1 MLICLTAASVFP
13 RSPLISFAPH
23 INTCPSDLVIT
34 KPKMFCLT
42 TFFHPSSEI
51 ETPYLSSLA
60 AASMLFCT
68 LSAVFFNISSA
79 KVFRFGNYNKG
90 EIKLKNLIVS

>member
-1 MLICLTAASVFP
+1 MLICLTAALVFP

-34 KPKMFCLT
+34 KPKIFCLI

-60 AASMLFCT
+60 AASIFFYT
-68 LSAVFFNISSA
+68 FSAEFFNISLA
-79 KVFRFGNYNKG
+79 KVFRFGNCNKG
-90 EIKLKNLIVS
+90 EIKLKNSIVS